1 MGRKARRA
9 LAARRRVGSVN
20 VIDVIERALPRNS
33 SDTETGANTETVARS
48 DHAFWQLASLEATPA
63 TDDRDWWLEQ
73 TAKVGTDWPG
83 ILDGC
88 RYLLAIGVGEN
99 TEMDTFERAC
109 REAERRAA
117 ARPRDADLDR
127 LRRLLDDDVTLAAAS
142 AKLREDRP
150 TPATAV
156 EALMYSLRRGVNELT
171 QPNTQRRLSEL
182 NKDQLEAICL
192 RVQAFEPNIA
202 PAWRANDADLLIS
215 AWRKF
220 REQR

>member
-1 MGRKARRA
+1 MNVASTANATIAVVPLMRPRPKVDVDVPLAR
-9 LAARRRVGSVN
+9 
-20 VIDVIERALPRNS
+20 ER
-33 SDTETGANTETVARS
+33 
-48 DHAFWQLASLEATPA
+48 
-63 TDDRDWWLEQ
+63 WLQQ
-73 TAKVGTDWPG
+73 TSQDGTDWPAV
-83 ILDGC
+83 IDGC
-88 RYLLAIGVGEN
+88 RDLLAVAVGETAN
-99 TEMDTFERAC
+99 MDTFEKAC
-109 REAERRAA
+109 READRKAS

-127 LRRLLDDDVTLAAAS
+127 HSRLLDDDVTLAAAS

-202 PAWRANDADLLIS
+202 PAWRADDADLLIS

>member
-1 MGRKARRA
+1 MAEIHEHADACNRFPPRPKLQRA
-9 LAARRRVGSVN
+9 EHAPST
-20 VIDVIERALPRNS
+20 S
-33 SDTETGANTETVARS
+33 TGAA
-48 DHAFWQLASLEATPA
+48 QCLPA
-63 TDDRDWWLEQ
+63 GAD
-73 TAKVGTDWPG
+73 TAWTAV
-83 ILDGC
+83 LDSC
-88 RYLLAIGVGEN
+88 RALLAIAVGEN
-99 TEMDTFERAC
+99 PDMDTFEKAC
-109 REAERRAA
+109 HEADRRAA
-117 ARPRDADLDR
+117 ARPRDADLAR

-202 PAWRANDADLLIS
+202 PAWRADDADLLIS